1 MHRHLLTT
9 AVLAALVAIPALPA
23 LAAPQHT
30 HEAAAAT
37 HQLQLNAGQKWQ
49 TDAPLRANMASLR
62 TSLQPLLPGI
72 HADTLKPEDY
82 RQLAATVEARVTD
95 IVRQCRLPAA
105 ADAQLHI
112 IVGELFAGAGAMKG
126 TDSAHTP
133 RDGAVQVVAAVN
145 DYARYFNDPGF
156 KPLGH

>member
-1 MHRHLLTT
+1 MHHPLIIAT
-9 AVLAALVAIPALPA
+9 LAALIALPA
-23 LAAPQHT
+23 LAAPQHA
-30 HEAAAAT
+30 HDAPAAQHT
-37 HQLQLNAGQKWQ
+37 LQLNAGQKWQ

-62 TSLQPLLPGI
+62 TRLQPLLPAI
-72 HADTLKPEDY
+72 HADTLKPDDY

-112 IVGELFAGAGAMKG
+112 IVGELFAGAGAMQG
-126 TDSAHTP
+126 TDAAHTP
-133 RDGAVQVVAAVN
+133 RDGAIQVVAAAN

-156 KPLGH
+156 QPLGH